1 MSMLRS
7 RPVALALAVG
17 TGIVGAVAIT
27 LSVAQAGHA
36 NTVLKAELSG
46 TSEIGP
52 DGAAGVG
59 DQDGSGIAYVFGI
72 DEDPTTLC
80 YVITADGID
89 PTFVAQEVG
98 MAHIHRGAPEENGPV
113 VAALAFPLEGDAGDC
128 LTEGEEGKFPLIGEA
143 GEPESI
149 VADILANPAAYYVN
163 VHTGEFPD
171 GAIRGQLVSVQDHG
185 AAMVPATTTD
195 Y

>member
-7 RPVALALAVG
+7 RPVGARPRRRYRHCRCGGNHAVCRPSRPREH
-17 TGIVGAVAIT
+17 GA
-27 LSVAQAGHA
+27 QGR
-36 NTVLKAELSG
+36 TVRRLGNRPRRCCRCRRPGRQRHRLRLRHRR
-46 TSEIGP
+46 GP
-52 DGAAGVG
+52 DNAVLRDHRRRHRPDVRGSRGRHGAHPPR
-59 DQDGSGIAYVFGI
+59 S
-72 DEDPTTLC
+72 
-80 YVITADGID
+80 
-89 PTFVAQEVG
+89 
-98 MAHIHRGAPEENGPV
+98 RGRERPGRRPRS
-113 VAALAFPLEGDAGDC
+113 AFPLEGDAGDC

-185 AAMVPATTTD
+185 
-195 Y
+195 